1 MISSCNTIIDRRDHV
16 QYRGSYVYSLFFSDG
31 EPFHYGTPAHC
42 HIQSISHK
50 LHSIKHHA
58 IKSCLAIKYWYM
70 RKEKQDCIAEMREVV
85 RLLANE
91 YDQCVTSLEN
101 VVRVINT
108 LEEDK
113 HLKSELQEK
122 LKIISS

>member
-1 MISSCNTIIDRRDHV
+1 
-16 QYRGSYVYSLFFSDG
+16 
-31 EPFHYGTPAHC
+31 
-42 HIQSISHK
+42 
-50 LHSIKHHA
+50 
-58 IKSCLAIKYWYM
+58 M

-91 YDQCVTSLEN
+91 YDQCVTRLEN